1 MCKRYLGS
9 GELPGWSV
17 SGQGYVLCM
26 VETTFLVGLF
36 FFLLLRKTKAQK
48 VRRVRGVDAE
58 LKAIIESDNDA
69 TGIAFE
75 IKAFLLSVIE
85 DDKNDL
91 EKFSD
96 ARIAQAGRILDR
108 AGPSAMYWMTDIAA
122 QLAFLGA
129 AQVNGITTNVNL
141 ELGESATPEQ
151 IVNVVVKG

>member
-1 MCKRYLGS
+1 MSDLARGLGR
-9 GELPGWSV
+9 GCWSV
-17 SGQGYVLCM
+17 SGQGYALCM

-36 FFLLLRKTKAQK
+36 FFLLLRKTKSQR

>member
-1 MCKRYLGS
+1 
-9 GELPGWSV
+9 
-17 SGQGYVLCM
+17 M

-36 FFLLLRKTKAQK
+36 FFLLLRKTKTQK

>member
-1 MCKRYLGS
+1 
-9 GELPGWSV
+9 
-17 SGQGYVLCM
+17 M

-96 ARIAQAGRILDR
+96 ARIAQAERILDR

>member
-1 MCKRYLGS
+1 
-9 GELPGWSV
+9 
-17 SGQGYVLCM
+17 M

-36 FFLLLRKTKAQK
+36 FFLLLRKTKSQKAQR

-96 ARIAQAGRILDR
+96 ARIAQAGRIIDR
-108 AGPSAMYWMTDIAA
+108 AGPSAMYWMSDIAA